1 MTATATAVT
10 TETSSG
16 RGLPP
21 ARPTHRLGLWF
32 AHAYVLGMCA
42 TIGGA
47 YVFQFGL
54 WGYPCP
60 MCLLQRMFM
69 LLSALGPAMIIA
81 RSRKG
86 AVGTAEFASG
96 WGVAVV
102 AALIG
107 STVSASQ
114 VLLHIVPP
122 DPGYAGALFG
132 LHLYTWA
139 AITFL
144 VAALAAAVNLVLAH
158 GFQPLGSAQASPA
171 LRAAGGFTLAV
182 LAFFAVSNL
191 VACFL
196 LQGVH
201 WQMPGDPTAYRF
213 FTDLVMSRNS

>member
-1 MTATATAVT
+1 MAARTV
-10 TETSSG
+10 
-16 RGLPP
+16 RP
-21 ARPTHRLGLWF
+21 ARLSHRLGLWF

-54 WGYPCP
+54 WEYPCP

-69 LLSALGPAMIIA
+69 LLSALGPAMTIA

-86 AVGTAEFASG
+86 AVSTAEFASG
-96 WGVAVV
+96 WGVALVS
-102 AALIG
+102 ALIG
-107 STVSASQ
+107 GTVSGAQ
-114 VLLHIVPP
+114 VLMHIVPP

-139 AITFL
+139 AVTFFL
-144 VAALAAAVNLVLAH
+144 AALAAGVNLVLTGAA
-158 GFQPLGSAQASPA
+158 QPLDAAAGSPA
-171 LRAAGGFTLAV
+171 LRRAAAVTLGV

-196 LQGVH
+196 LQGFH
-201 WQMPGDPTAYRF
+201 WQMPGDPTGYRF
-213 FTDLVMSRNS
+213 FTDLF

>member
-1 MTATATAVT
+1 MTATAATTAFPD
-10 TETSSG
+10 
-16 RGLPP
+16 RALPP
-21 ARPTHRLGLWF
+21 ARLTHRLGLWF

-42 TIGGA
+42 TVGGA
-47 YVFQFGL
+47 YVFQFALGEH
-54 WGYPCP
+54 PCP

-96 WGVAVV
+96 WGVAV
-102 AALIG
+102 ASALIG

-114 VLLHIVPP
+114 VLMHVVPP

-139 AITFL
+139 AIVFL
-144 VAALAAAVNLVLAH
+144 AAVLSAAVNLVLARE
-158 GFQPLGSAQASPA
+158 FQPLGSAQATPA
-171 LRAAGGFTLAV
+171 LRRAAGLTLTV

-191 VACFL
+191 VACLF
-196 LQGVH
+196 LQGLH
-201 WQMPGDPTAYRF
+201 WQMPGAPTAYRLI
-213 FTDLVMSRNS
+213 TDLR

>member
-1 MTATATAVT
+1 MTTATAAPAPAPVDA
-10 TETSSG
+10 
-16 RGLPP
+16 PP
-21 ARPTHRLGLWF
+21 SARLSNRLGLWF

-54 WGYPCP
+54 WEYPCP

-69 LLSALGPAMIIA
+69 LLSAIGPAMIIA

-86 AVGTAEFASG
+86 RVSTAEFTSG
-96 WGVAVV
+96 WGIAIVS
-102 AALIG
+102 ALIG
-107 STVSASQ
+107 STVSGAQ
-114 VLLHIVPP
+114 VLMHIVPP

-144 VAALAAAVNLVLAH
+144 TAVLAGGVNLVLAREA
-158 GFQPLGSAQASPA
+158 QPLDAARTSPA
-171 LRAAGGFTLAV
+171 LHRAAAVTLAV
-182 LAFFAVSNL
+182 LAFFVVSNL

-196 LQGVH
+196 LQGFH
-201 WQMPGDPTAYRF
+201 WQMPGDPTGYRF
-213 FTDLVMSRNS
+213 FSDLF

>member
-1 MTATATAVT
+1 MTTTATTTATASTTVT
-10 TETSSG
+10 T
-16 RGLPP
+16 LPP
-21 ARPTHRLGLWF
+21 AQLSHRLGLWF

-54 WGYPCP
+54 WEYPCP

-69 LLSALGPAMIIA
+69 LLSALGPAMIVA

-86 AVGTAEFASG
+86 AVSTAEFASG
-96 WGVAVV
+96 WGVAIV

-114 VLLHIVPP
+114 VLMHIVPP

-144 VAALAAAVNLVLAH
+144 LAVLAAAVNLVLARE
-158 GFQPLGSAQASPA
+158 FQPLGAAQASPA
-171 LRAAGGFTLAV
+171 LRRAAGFTLAV

-196 LQGVH
+196 LQGLH
-201 WQMPGDPTAYRF
+201 WQMPGDPAGYRF
-213 FTDLVMSRNS
+213 FTDLL

>member
-1 MTATATAVT
+1 MSTVT
-10 TETSSG
+10 T
-16 RGLPP
+16 P
-21 ARPTHRLGLWF
+21 ATGPTPAAPATPAARLSHRLGLWF

-54 WGYPCP
+54 WEYPCP

-86 AVGTAEFASG
+86 AVTTAEFASG
-96 WGVAVV
+96 WGVALVST
-102 AALIG
+102 LIG
-107 STVSASQ
+107 GTVSGAQ
-114 VLLHIVPP
+114 VLMHIVPP

-139 AITFL
+139 AITFFL
-144 VAALAAAVNLVLAH
+144 AALAAAVNLVLADRA
-158 GFQPLGSAQASPA
+158 QPLDAAATSPA
-171 LRAAGGFTLAV
+171 LRRTAAVTLGV

-191 VACFL
+191 VACFF
-196 LQGVH
+196 LQGLH
-201 WQMPGDPTAYRF
+201 WQMPGDPTGYQL
-213 FTDLVMSRNS
+213 FTDLF